1 MCTFDQIVSLQSI
14 NGDILSHL
22 KQQGKVFES
31 VTVLNISG
39 YTIPI

>member
-1 MCTFDQIVSLQSI
+1 MCTFDQIVSLQNNS
-14 NGDILSHL
+14 GDILSHL

-31 VTVLNISG
+31 VTVPDVSG